1 MRRRHLPLL
10 AAIPFAAHAQS
21 AWPTKPVRIVVTFP
35 PGGSS
40 DIVARILGDVLTQ
53 KLGQRVVVD
62 NRPGAG
68 GTLAAAHVAQQPAD
82 GYTLII
88 SNTAPMVTSPPIYEK
103 PGYDPIASFTHVSY
117 IGYAPTAF
125 ISHPSVP
132 ARDWAGL
139 VGWMRAQRSPPSY
152 GSSGTGSVGHIVAE
166 MFSKE
171 TGIALTHVPYRGSSP
186 MQADLL
192 GGQILL
198 AVDTLPQNLEHIR
211 AGRLIGFAVSSKE
224 RSGTAPNIPT
234 TAEVGLPAIVA
245 QNWIGLSAPAG
256 LPAGVADRLHD
267 EVVAAIEQP
276 TIHARLVE
284 AGVEPKVLS
293 RTAFAEFVAEDVR
306 VTGGA
311 VKAMGLKPG

>member
-10 AAIPFAAHAQS
+10 AALPLAAHAQT
-21 AWPTKPVRIVVTFP
+21 AWPSKPIRIVVTFP

-53 KLGQRVVVD
+53 KLGQRIVVD

-68 GTLAAAHVAQQPAD
+68 GTLAAAHVALQPAD

-88 SNTAPMVTSPPIYEK
+88 SNTAPMVTSPPIYDK

-132 ARDWAGL
+132 ARDWPTL
-139 VGWMRAQRSPPSY
+139 LTWMRAQRNPPGY
-152 GSSGTGSVGHIVAE
+152 GTSGTGSVGHIVGE
-166 MFSKE
+166 MFSRE
-171 TGIALTHVPYRGSSP
+171 TGIALTHVPYRGSTP

-198 AVDTLPQNLEHIR
+198 AIDTLPQNLEHIR
-211 AGRLIGFAVSSKE
+211 AGRLVGFALSSKE
-224 RSGTAPNIPT
+224 RSATAPSIPT
-234 TAEVGLPAIVA
+234 TAELGLPTIVA
-245 QNWIGLSAPAG
+245 QNWIGLSAPTG
-256 LPAGVADRLHD
+256 LPVPIAERLHD
-267 EVVAAIEQP
+267 EIVAAIEQP
-276 TIHARLVE
+276 AIHARLVD
-284 AGVEPKVLS
+284 AGVEPKVMT
-293 RTAFAEFVAEDVR
+293 RIAFAEFVAEDVR

-311 VKAMGLKPG
+311 VKKMGLTPG